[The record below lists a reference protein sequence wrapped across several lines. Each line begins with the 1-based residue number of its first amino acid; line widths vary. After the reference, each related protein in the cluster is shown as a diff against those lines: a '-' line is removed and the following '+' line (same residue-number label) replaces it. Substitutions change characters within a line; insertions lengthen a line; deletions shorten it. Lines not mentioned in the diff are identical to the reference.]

1 MSSPDM
7 SKSLETKLKELE
19 SKAEAIEKLATK
31 VKENEKKLYDLA
43 NSTMS
48 YISQLKGKHKNNDLS
63 SVALADKLEG
73 LMEKIEKDLGKEPS
87 KESIDKT
94 IDDLQKIL
102 QSSKSTDSDEPSS
115 KKNPKEEEG
124 TGILDKAFNTLAN
137 LIPGSDSKDA
147 DSKAVGLKAS
157 DSKASDSN
165 AADSKAVGLK
175 ASDSNA
181 ADSNA
186 VDSNAVDSTD
196 VTDKSGGPKIS
207 PMDKALAAV
216 ASTQEGR
223 SEMSGGFRYSS
234 KPQKSKKRRK
244 SRKSKGRGR
253 KKSLTN
259 KKRVKSH
266 FTKTRRRR

>member
-7 SKSLETKLKELE
+7 SKSLEAKLKELE

-43 NSTMS
+43 NSTIS

-102 QSSKSTDSDEPSS
+102 QSSKSNNNDEPPSN
-115 KKNPKEEEG
+115 KNQKEG
-124 TGILDKAFNTLAN
+124 TGILDKALNTLSN
-137 LIPGSDSKDA
+137 MMPGSDSKGD
-147 DSKAVGLKAS
+147 DSKAAGPKGDAP
-157 DSKASDSN
+157 
-165 AADSKAVGLK
+165 KAVAPK
-175 ASDSNA
+175 AA
-181 ADSNA
+181 
-186 VDSNAVDSTD
+186 DSTD
-196 VTDKSGGPKIS
+196 VTDESGGPEIS
-207 PMDKALAAV
+207 QMDKAIAAV
-216 ASTQEGR
+216 ASTQEGGG
-223 SEMSGGFRYSS
+223 SDMSGGFRYSS
-234 KPQKSKKRRK
+234 KPKKSKKRRK
-244 SRKSKGRGR
+244 SRKSKGRGK

>member
-115 KKNPKEEEG
+115 KKNREEEEG
-124 TGILDKAFNTLAN
+124 TGILDKALNTLSN
-137 LIPGSDSKDA
+137 MMPGSDSKA
-147 DSKAVGLKAS
+147 SDSKAGDSKAS

-175 ASDSNA
+175 ASDS
-181 ADSNA
+181 
-186 VDSNAVDSTD
+186 TD
-196 VTDKSGGPKIS
+196 VTDKRGGPEIS
-207 PMDKALAAV
+207 QMDKALAAV
-216 ASTQEGR
+216 ASTQEGPG

>member
-115 KKNPKEEEG
+115 KKKPKEEEG
-124 TGILDKAFNTLAN
+124 TGILDKAFNTLSN

-147 DSKAVGLKAS
+147 DSK
-157 DSKASDSN
+157 D
-165 AADSKAVGLK
+165 ADSKDADSK
-175 ASDSNA
+175 DADSKDADSNA

-186 VDSNAVDSTD
+186 VGSTD

-207 PMDKALAAV
+207 RMDKALAAV
-216 ASTQEGR
+216 ASTQEGAPDDG
-223 SEMSGGFRYSS
+223 SSKMTGGFRYSS

>member
-115 KKNPKEEEG
+115 KKKTEEDEG
-124 TGILDKAFNTLAN
+124 TGILDKALNTLSN
-137 LIPGSDSKDA
+137 MMPGSDSKA
-147 DSKAVGLKAS
+147 SDSKAGDSKAS

-175 ASDSNA
+175 ASDS
-181 ADSNA
+181 
-186 VDSNAVDSTD
+186 TD
-196 VTDKSGGPKIS
+196 VTDKRGGPEIS
-207 PMDKALAAV
+207 QMDKALAAV
-216 ASTQEGR
+216 ASTQEGPG

-259 KKRVKSH
+259 KKRIKSH

>member
-147 DSKAVGLKAS
+147 DSKAVGLKAVGL
-157 DSKASDSN
+157 KASDSN

-181 ADSNA
+181 A
-186 VDSNAVDSTD
+186 DSNAVDSTD

-234 KPQKSKKRRK
+234 KPQKSKKSRK

>member
-147 DSKAVGLKAS
+147 DS
-157 DSKASDSN
+157 N
-165 AADSKAVGLK
+165 AADSKAV
-175 ASDSNA
+175 DSK
-181 ADSNA
+181 
-186 VDSNAVDSTD
+186 AVDSTD

-216 ASTQEGR
+216 ASTQEGPPDDGR
-223 SEMSGGFRYSS
+223 SKMSGGFRYSS